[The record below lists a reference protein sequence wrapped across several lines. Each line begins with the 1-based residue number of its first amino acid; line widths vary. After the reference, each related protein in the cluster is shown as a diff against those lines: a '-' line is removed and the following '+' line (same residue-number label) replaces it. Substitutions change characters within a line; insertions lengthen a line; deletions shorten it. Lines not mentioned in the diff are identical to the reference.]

1 MVKKPINIVLLLA
14 VFIAGFLAGTG
25 FAVWKMNTL
34 YQDNNKTT
42 GIDEHFS
49 TGQIAQL
56 QKLLYKNPQDGAAWR
71 RLGNLYYDSN
81 QSQRAIEAYEKAL
94 QFQPATANLLTDIGV
109 MYRRVNQPDKAI
121 EYFNKAIA
129 QDTHHLPSR
138 FNKGVVLL
146 NDLEKPRA
154 AIAVW
159 KEIIAID
166 ANATT
171 SSGEKIADIIAS
183 VEKNLDA
190 REKK

>member
-1 MVKKPINIVLLLA
+1 MKKQGSIILLLA

-25 FAVWKMNTL
+25 FAVWKMDAIL
-34 YQDNNKTT
+34 QDQGKTT
-42 GIDEHFS
+42 DTDQPLP
-49 TGQIAQL
+49 TGHIAQL
-56 QKLLYKNPQDGAAWR
+56 QEQLKKNPQDGAAWS

-81 QSQRAIEAYEKAL
+81 QPQQAIEAYEKAL
-94 QFQPATANLLTDIGV
+94 QFQPATANLLTDLGV

-129 QDTHHLPSR
+129 QNPQHLPSR

-146 NDLEKPRA
+146 GDLAKPRA

-159 KEIIAID
+159 REIITID

-171 SSGEKIADIIAS
+171 GSGEKIADIITS
-183 VEKNLDA
+183 VEKNLAA
-190 REKK
+190 RKKE